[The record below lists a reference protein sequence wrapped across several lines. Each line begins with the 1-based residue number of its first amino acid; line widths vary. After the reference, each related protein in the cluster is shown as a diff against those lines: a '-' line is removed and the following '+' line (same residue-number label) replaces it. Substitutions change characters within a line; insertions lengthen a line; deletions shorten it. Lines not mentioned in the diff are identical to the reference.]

1 MAITNGY
8 ATLVEIKARLG
19 IVTGDTADDTK
30 LESVVEGISRAIDN
44 HCGRRFYLDGSD
56 ATRYFTPEFADLLYV
71 GDLVSVTS
79 LFTDEDGDRTY
90 ERTWAATDYDLE
102 PFNAALD
109 SWPYTTILT
118 TPKGLYTFPVGI
130 SKGVKMV
137 SKWGWP
143 AVPKPIAEACLL
155 AGEKLFKR
163 KDAIFGV
170 VGSPEMGVLKQMMRD
185 DPDLAI
191 LLEPYVWF
199 DIGGV

>member
-44 HCGRRFYLDGSD
+44 HCGRRFYLDASD
-56 ATRYFTPEFADLLYV
+56 ATRYFTAEFADLLYA

-90 ERTWAATDYDLE
+90 ERTWATTDFDLD
-102 PFNAALD
+102 PPNAALD
-109 SWPYTTILT
+109 SWPYTSIAT
-118 TPKGLYTFPVGI
+118 TPKGLYAFPVGI
-130 SKGVKMV
+130 RKGVKLV
-137 SKWGWP
+137 GKWGWP
-143 AVPKPIAEACLL
+143 AVPKPISEACLL